1 MNLLKR
7 NKVFFLI
14 TINIHI
20 PFGTGTFE
28 LTVDGSSGVLVAES
42 VGSVQACVELTS
54 GPLPSDTNVTLE
66 TRDDTAIGNLFED
79 IYMLFHDCV
88 FNDFWRRYITE

>member
-7 NKVFFLI
+7 NQVFFLI

-28 LTVDGSSGVLVAES
+28 LSVNGSSGVLVIES

-54 GPLPSDTNVTLE
+54 GPLPSDANVTLE
-66 TRDDTAIGNLFED
+66 TRDDTAIGNL
-79 IYMLFHDCV
+79 
-88 FNDFWRRYITE
+88 